1 MNRVRRAMRQSD
13 PQKRPATLSRFRE
26 RADLP
31 RLLCFLFAGTV
42 AVSLT
47 NCQRTGP
54 VAAGAPAPVDVEVAQ
69 VVARDVP
76 TVKEWIGTLDGRV
89 NAEIRGQVSGL
100 LLRQAY
106 REGSF
111 VRRGELLFE
120 IDARP
125 FEAALNQAKGRLAQV
140 EASVQQEIGRA
151 SCRGR
156 V

>member
-1 MNRVRRAMRQSD
+1 MRQSD

-26 RADLP
+26 RAEFP

-54 VAAGAPAPVDVEVAQ
+54 VAAGPPPPVDVEVAQ
-69 VVARDVP
+69 VTARDVP
-76 TVKEWIGTLDGRV
+76 TVKEWMGTLDGRV
-89 NAEIRGQVSGL
+89 NAEIRGQVSGY

-111 VRRGELLFE
+111 VRRGELMFE

-125 FEAALNQAKGRLAQV
+125 F
-140 EASVQQEIGRA
+140 
-151 SCRGR
+151 
-156 V
+156 